1 MERNRVVRCVLVVVI
16 VLSESLLIVLSS
28 VTNTIVIK
36 KEVREIQM
44 MDLQRMMVDL
54 IKIQEGE
61 MREEIDLIKMIQE
74 GEMREVIEE
83 KKKNDIIKRKNHI
96 ETVHVE
102 MVNHIE
108 ENVLHIEMKDFMI
121 HIEEIQVAI
130 EVGVMIQGIVA
141 EVEKEDTTTIPLFVE
156 NKEKC
161 SSWGSNP
168 RPSRY

>member
-1 MERNRVVRCVLVVVI
+1 
-16 VLSESLLIVLSS
+16 
-28 VTNTIVIK
+28 
-36 KEVREIQM
+36 
-44 MDLQRMMVDL
+44 MMVDL

-61 MREEIDLIKMIQE
+61 MREEIDLIKMIQEGEMREEIDLIKMIQEGEMREVIVLIKMIQE